1 MSGKSSRRDTKK
13 RNNNDNYLR
22 SQSMVP
28 ELEQQLSKVTMNQNL
43 PSETASNIRSTSS
56 ERKRV
61 SSVVTNFK
69 TSALNNVFCARPDGG
84 GTVGRQTV
92 LKLSLTLYLSEILQK
107 TFRDCNINCFAYDGD
122 KNVYTV
128 NKIDS
133 NLKQFFDDGV
143 SLGLLK
149 IKMSLY
155 FLLIYSFK

>member
-69 TSALNNVFCARPDGG
+69 TSTLNNVFCARPDGG

-92 LKLSLTLYLSEILQK
+92 LKTNFYDIDIDFTKGAYHYDVEIVFVYLK
-107 TFRDCNINCFAYDGD
+107 
-122 KNVYTV
+122 KN
-128 NKIDS
+128 
-133 NLKQFFDDGV
+133 GV
-143 SLGLLK
+143 AGESPAKRGYK
-149 IKMSLY
+149 K
-155 FLLIYSFK
+155 